1 MLSVDQISRMD
12 LPALA
17 RDPRVT
23 LRNRREPRLDGHA
36 VVYAMKRAQRA
47 SDNPALQAAVRAANA
62 LGKPLIVFFALVPV
76 PGANLRHYQFMLEGL
91 PELAAELQAR
101 GIGFVM
107 RAHPQHELA
116 AFANE
121 VRASL
126 VISDED
132 PRRGPEQHRRRLAET
147 LEVPF
152 ATVDADVVVP
162 RRLIGREHWAARTI
176 RPRIH
181 EQLERFLVRTAEP
194 AVRVRYH
201 PGRRRLGLDPE
212 AGLPSGFPIDR
223 SISPSNVFRGGNAA
237 ARARLRSFVRQR
249 LDGYAERRNHPELDA
264 TSRLSPYLHFGHIG
278 PGAVA
283 LAVQN
288 ADAPEHDKHAFLEE
302 LIVRRELAVNYVA
315 YNPAYDRLAGC
326 ERWAR
331 HSLAEHAH
339 DRRERITP
347 ARLEAGESPDPLWN
361 AAQIQMVEQ
370 GFMHGYMR
378 MYWGKR
384 LLEWTRSADEAF
396 ELAVML
402 NDRYEL
408 DGRDPNGYAGIAWAI
423 GGKHDQAWGE
433 RPIFGKVR
441 FMSHAGAARKFDAAA
456 YVRKS
461 EALRAA
467 P

>member
-1 MLSVDQISRMD
+1 MLV
-12 LPALA
+12 

-23 LRNRREPRLDGHA
+23 LRNRNQLRQDGRV
-36 VVYAMKRAQRA
+36 VVYAMQRAQRA

-62 LGKPLIVFFALVPV
+62 LGKPLVVFFALVPV
-76 PGANLRHYQFMLEGL
+76 PGGNLRHYQFMLDGL
-91 PELAAELQAR
+91 PELEAELRAR

-107 RAHPQHELA
+107 RAHPRHDLL

-126 VISDED
+126 VLSDED
-132 PRRGPEQHRRRLAET
+132 PRRGPEQRRRRWAEK

-162 RRLIGREHWAARTI
+162 RRSIGREHWAARTI

-181 EQLERFLVRTAEP
+181 EQLERFLVRTPEP
-194 AVRVRYH
+194 TLRVPYAA
-201 PGRRRLGLDPE
+201 GRRALGLDPRS
-212 AGLPSGFPIDR
+212 GLPAGFPIDR
-223 SISPSNVFRGGNAA
+223 SVSPSGVFRGGSAA
-237 ARARLRSFVRQR
+237 ARARLRSFLRQR
-249 LDGYAERRNHPELDA
+249 LTGYAERRNQPELDA
-264 TSRLSPYLHFGHIG
+264 TSRLSPYLHFGQIG
-278 PGAVA
+278 PRAVA
-283 LAVQN
+283 LAVRN
-288 ADAPEHDKHAFLEE
+288 ADAPEHDKQAFLEE

-331 HSLAEHAH
+331 RALAEHAH
-339 DRRERITP
+339 DRREPIAH
-347 ARLEAGESPDPLWN
+347 ARLERGESPDPLWN

-384 LLEWTRSADEAF
+384 LLEWTRSPDEAF
-396 ELAVML
+396 ALAIAL

-441 FMSHAGAARKFDAAA
+441 YMSHAGAARKFDAAA
-456 YVRKS
+456 YVRQM
-461 EALRAA
+461 EALRPDRSRTRAIRA
-467 P
+467 